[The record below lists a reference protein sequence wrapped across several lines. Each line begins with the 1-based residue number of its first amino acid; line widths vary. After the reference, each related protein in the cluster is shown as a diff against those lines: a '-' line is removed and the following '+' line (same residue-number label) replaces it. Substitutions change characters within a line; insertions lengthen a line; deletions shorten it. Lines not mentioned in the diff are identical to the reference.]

1 MCTSYFDGNTH
12 FNSLKHFEMSME
24 DSNIMTQCTH
34 ECMPNC
40 KEVTYSYVMDTTY
53 LEAHELCDD
62 KADLREVIIIA

>member
-1 MCTSYFDGNTH
+1 
-12 FNSLKHFEMSME
+12 ME